1 MNTEISSWDSLLQ
14 GLFWTW
20 LYIYISYHTI
30 LYYIIYCQIIS
41 YHIIWYYMIVYYIIL
56 YYIITWYHIYAPL
69 KFNIDRYPKKR
80 NTWKQLPFP
89 HHHFGSIHSLNF
101 PKNQPSK
108 VAFLVSGGLWFRS
121 VEKSLRTELYKRVAT
136 QRLANNMSSSMTQW
150 DAVCDS
156 KWYPVGMPSSLSM
169 VWKILSG
176 ETAFKRQLLLW
187 YKIQR
192 NIEYNKGW
200 AMYIRTEQIQAR
212 KAAIITAI

>member
-1 MNTEISSWDSLLQ
+1 M
-14 GLFWTW
+14 
-20 LYIYISYHTI
+20 
-30 LYYIIYCQIIS
+30 
-41 YHIIWYYMIVYYIIL
+41 
-56 YYIITWYHIYAPL
+56 
-69 KFNIDRYPKKR
+69 
-80 NTWKQLPFP
+80 
-89 HHHFGSIHSLNF
+89 
-101 PKNQPSK
+101 
-108 VAFLVSGGLWFRS
+108 AFLVSGGLWFRS

-192 NIEYNKGW
+192 NIEYKKGW
-200 AMYIRTEQIQAR
+200 AKYIRTEQIQAR
-212 KAAIITAI
+212 KATIITAIWINLMNLFIMLPWNKNISRSPTKWKKKKTYLPNKAAPVGKSSTYRYGVKLKAWKSCLLNRDSTTNMCLFLESASKRVVFNCNKVCIYIYICILYAHTYSYMQFPF